1 MVLVMLKTIKM
12 HWWVSWWQ
20 KRGNHGNVA
29 IVVVVKGITEL
40 WIKMGGWDQRDFISI
55 IFSSKPP
62 PTHFYCFPCSAT
74 TFSVFTLLPHFYLF
88 YLFIA
93 IFTATTFPFFS
104 LRHHHFY
111 RISIVSRHHI
121 MTSHRQ
127 HRSVEKKFK
136 IKKSSEDHTMR
147 VI

>member
-1 MVLVMLKTIKM
+1 M

-40 WIKMGGWDQRDFISI
+40 WMKMGGWDQRDFISI

-62 PTHFYCFPCSAT
+62 PTHFYCLPCSAK

-93 IFTATTFPFFS
+93 ILTATTFPFFLS
-104 LRHHHFY
+104 ATTTSHH
-111 RISIVSRHHI
+111 ISIVLRHHI

-127 HRSVEKKFK
+127 HSNVEKKFK
-136 IKKSSEDHTMR
+136 FKKGSEDHTIR
-147 VI
+147 VN

>member
-1 MVLVMLKTIKM
+1 MVLVVLKTIKM

-29 IVVVVKGITEL
+29 MVVVVKGMTEL
-40 WIKMGGWDQRDFISI
+40 WMKMRGWDQRDFISI

-62 PTHFYCFPCSAT
+62 PTHFYCFPCSGT
-74 TFSVFTLLPHFYLF
+74 TFSVFTLLPHFYLS
-88 YLFIA
+88 YHFIA
-93 IFTATTFPFFS
+93 ITTSLLFF
-104 LRHHHFY
+104 LHYHHHY
-111 RISIVSRHHI
+111 HISIVLRHHI

-127 HRSVEKKFK
+127 HRNVEKK
-136 IKKSSEDHTMR
+136 IKLKKGLEDHTIR